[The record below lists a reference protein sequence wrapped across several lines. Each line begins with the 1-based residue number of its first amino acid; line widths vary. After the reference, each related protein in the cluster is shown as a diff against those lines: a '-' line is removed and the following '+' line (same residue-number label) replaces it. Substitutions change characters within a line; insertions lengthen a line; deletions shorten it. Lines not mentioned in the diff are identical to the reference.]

1 MRNNEEINVLKET
14 RKNASMAVNAIDA
27 LMGKIYNQE
36 FAYELTAER
45 NRFRDFE
52 RRAEAGLWEHGLL
65 AKDSSMQ
72 KAMLWGSIQ
81 ANTMLNIST
90 NHVADMV
97 IQGNARG
104 ITDLMKA
111 KHNNK
116 NISLR
121 LAKIPN
127 WEMENG
133 QNCYESYDLLSGRIF
148 SGCYFGR
155 KWGK

>member
-1 MRNNEEINVLKET
+1 MYKNEEINVLKET
-14 RKNASMAVNAIDA
+14 RKNAAMAVNAIDA

-45 NRFRDFE
+45 ERFRDFE
-52 RRAEAGLWEHGLL
+52 RKAEAGLWEHGLVSR
-65 AKDSSMQ
+65 DSGIQ

-97 IQGNARG
+97 IQGNVRG
-104 ITDLMKA
+104 ITELMKA

-116 NISLR
+116 ASGSFANELAEELMDFEEENIER
-121 LAKIPN
+121 LKRF
-127 WEMENG
+127 
-133 QNCYESYDLLSGRIF
+133 L
-148 SGCYFGR
+148 
-155 KWGK
+155 

>member
-27 LMGKIYNQE
+27 LLGKIYNQE

-52 RRAEAGLWEHGLL
+52 RKAEAGLWEHGVVS
-65 AKDSSMQ
+65 KDSGVQ
-72 KAMLWGSIQ
+72 RAMLWGAIQ
-81 ANTMLNIST
+81 ANTLMNIST
-90 NHVADMV
+90 NHVADMM

-104 ITDLMKA
+104 ITELMKT

-116 NISLR
+116 ASGSFANELAEELMDFEEENIER
-121 LAKIPN
+121 LKRF
-127 WEMENG
+127 
-133 QNCYESYDLLSGRIF
+133 L
-148 SGCYFGR
+148 
-155 KWGK
+155 